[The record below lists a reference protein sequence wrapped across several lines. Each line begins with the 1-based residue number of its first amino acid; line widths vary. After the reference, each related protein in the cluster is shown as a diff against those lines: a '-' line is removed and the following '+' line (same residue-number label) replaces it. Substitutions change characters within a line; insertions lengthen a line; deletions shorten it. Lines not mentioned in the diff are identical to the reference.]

1 MSSSG
6 SPRPLKMAKLNC
18 VSNQD
23 AMRVLEL
30 EEISSDFIDEFDKNG
45 CAIVKNFA
53 SASECDDMRNEMSK
67 LIDGWDPKS
76 VTTFRTDEK
85 QELAQGSSDYF
96 LDSANRIH
104 FFCEPGVVD
113 EETGDMKPG
122 VSKREVL
129 NKVGHGLHVANPVFM
144 KYAKSQKV
152 AALARVLGWQSPVLP
167 QSMYIFKQPKIGGEV
182 TSHQDSTFLFTEPR
196 QTCLG
201 LWLALED
208 ATEENGCVW
217 GRPGSHKEPLR
228 RHFKRNKEW
237 FEQGKRDV
245 AQMVFENLVDVET
258 SNCPWEGGMPG
269 NKNGTGTDDKI
280 TDNDKNEEWQK
291 ECVRKAGFVPLSC
304 KKGDLVLIHGSVDHL
319 SLANIS
325 LKSRHT
331 FQLHLIDGPKA
342 GIKWSEANWLQY
354 PDGEDFPSLDL

>member
-1 MSSSG
+1 M
-6 SPRPLKMAKLNC
+6 
-18 VSNQD
+18 D
-23 AMRVLEL
+23 
-30 EEISSDFIDEFDKNG
+30 I
-45 CAIVKNFA
+45 AIVKKFA
-53 SASECDDMRNEMSK
+53 SASECDEMRNEMSK
-67 LIDGWDPKS
+67 LIDEWDPKS

-122 VSKREVL
+122 VSKCEVL

-208 ATEENGCVW
+208 ATEEKWLCM
-217 GRPGSHKEPLR
+217 GSPRLAQR
-228 RHFKRNKEW
+228 AFK
-237 FEQGKRDV
+237 
-245 AQMVFENLVDVET
+245 A
-258 SNCPWEGGMPG
+258 S
-269 NKNGTGTDDKI
+269 
-280 TDNDKNEEWQK
+280 
-291 ECVRKAGFVPLSC
+291 
-304 KKGDLVLIHGSVDHL
+304 
-319 SLANIS
+319 
-325 LKSRHT
+325 
-331 FQLHLIDGPKA
+331 FQA
-342 GIKWSEANWLQY
+342 E
-354 PDGEDFPSLDL
+354 

>member
-1 MSSSG
+1 MG
-6 SPRPLKMAKLNC
+6 PK
-18 VSNQD
+18 VS
-23 AMRVLEL
+23 A
-30 EEISSDFIDEFDKNG
+30 
-45 CAIVKNFA
+45 
-53 SASECDDMRNEMSK
+53 
-67 LIDGWDPKS
+67 
-76 VTTFRTDEK
+76 TFRTDEK

-113 EETGDMKPG
+113 EETGDMKSG
-122 VSKREVL
+122 VSKCEVL

-182 TSHQDSTFLFTEPR
+182 TSHQDSTFLYTEPR

-217 GRPGSHKEPLR
+217 GRPGSHREPLR

-237 FEQGKRDV
+237 FEQEKRDV

-269 NKNGTGTDDKI
+269 NMNGPATDHKI
-280 TDNDKNEEWQK
+280 TDNDKTKSGRRNVSEKLALFLCRVKK
-291 ECVRKAGFVPLSC
+291 EIWF
-304 KKGDLVLIHGSVDHL
+304 
-319 SLANIS
+319 
-325 LKSRHT
+325 
-331 FQLHLIDGPKA
+331 
-342 GIKWSEANWLQY
+342 
-354 PDGEDFPSLDL
+354 